1 LSAWHT
7 SADGVALRVKAQPRA
22 RRAGVGGIAPGIDG
36 PSLRVA
42 VTEAPED
49 GRASEAVRTAL
60 AEALAVAPSAVALRQ
75 GASSR
80 QKLFHVA
87 GDAEALIARLEAL
100 A

>member
-1 LSAWHT
+1 
-7 SADGVALRVKAQPRA
+7 VKAQPRA
-22 RRAGVGGIAPGIDG
+22 RRAEVGGIAPGIDG
-36 PSLRVA
+36 PWLRVS

-60 AEALAVAPSAVALRQ
+60 AKALAVAPSAVALRQ

-87 GDAEALIARLEAL
+87 GDAGALIARLEAL